1 MSKVII
7 GKDEIFYL
15 QKGGGKPPLLFLH
28 GAGGTHRHWGKQI
41 RSLREATLAC
51 LDLSGHG
58 RSKGKGRQTIEE
70 YADLVAEF
78 MAALALES
86 PTVVGHSMGGAIA
99 LDLALR
105 YGDRLGGLV
114 LVGTGARLRVM
125 PSLLEGLRGEFEST
139 VDLLCRY
146 AYGPSAS
153 EEMVRLGREEMLAV
167 GPEVLRG
174 DFLACDRFDVTGRL
188 GEVRLP
194 TLVICGE
201 EDQLT
206 PPKYSQFLVDHIQ
219 GARLVTIPEAGH
231 MVMLE
236 KPQETTDTMA
246 GFSSVRP
253 S

>member
-1 MSKVII
+1 MSKVTM

-15 QKGGGKPPLLFLH
+15 RKGGGKPSLLFLH
-28 GAGGTHRHWGKQI
+28 GAGGTHRNWGKQI
-41 RSLREATLAC
+41 QALGDATLAC
-51 LDLSGHG
+51 LDLPGHG
-58 RSKGKGRQTIEE
+58 RSKGEGRQTIEG

-86 PTVVGHSMGGAIA
+86 PIVVGHSMGGAIA

-105 YGDRLGGLV
+105 CGEGLGGLV

-125 PSLLEGLRGEFEST
+125 PGLLQGLRREFEST
-139 VDLLCRY
+139 VGLVCGY

-153 EEMVRLGREEMLAV
+153 EEMIRLGREEMLAI
-167 GPEVLRG
+167 GPEVLWG
-174 DFLACDRFDVTGRL
+174 DFLACDRFDVMGRL
-188 GEVRLP
+188 GEVRHP

-206 PPKYSQFLVDHIQ
+206 PLKYSRFLVDHIP

-236 KPQETTDTMA
+236 KPQETTEAIA
-246 GFSSVRP
+246 GFSSVTLP
-253 S
+253 

>member
-1 MSKVII
+1 MSKVTM
-7 GKDEIFYL
+7 GQDEIFYL
-15 QKGGGKPPLLFLH
+15 QKGGGEPSLLFLH
-28 GAGGTHRHWGKQI
+28 GAGGTHRHWGKQTQGL
-41 RSLREATLAC
+41 RDASLVA
-51 LDLSGHG
+51 LDLPGHG
-58 RSKGKGRQTIEE
+58 RSKGKGRQSVEG

-78 MAALALES
+78 MATLDLEG

-105 YGDRLGGLV
+105 YGERLGGLV

-146 AYGPSAS
+146 AYGPLAS
-153 EEMVRLGREEMLAV
+153 EEIVRLGREEMLAI
-167 GPEVLRG
+167 GSEVLWG
-174 DFLACDRFDVTGRL
+174 DFLACDRFDVMDRL

-206 PPKYSQFLVDHIQ
+206 PLKYAQFLVDHIQ
-219 GARLVTIPEAGH
+219 GARLVAIPEAGH

-236 KPQETTDTMA
+236 KSQETTNA
-246 GFSSVRP
+246 IAEFSSLA
-253 S
+253 SS

>member
-1 MSKVII
+1 MSKVTI

-15 QKGGGKPPLLFLH
+15 QKGGGKPSLLFLH
-28 GAGGTHRHWGKQI
+28 GAGGTHRNWGKQI
-41 RSLREATLAC
+41 EGIRDGRLVA
-51 LDLSGHG
+51 LDLPGHG
-58 RSKGKGRQTIEE
+58 RSKGKGRQSVEG
-70 YADLVAEF
+70 YAELVVEF
-78 MAALALES
+78 MAALDLES
-86 PTVVGHSMGGAIA
+86 PIVVGHSMGGAIA

-105 YGDRLGGLV
+105 YGDQVGGLV
-114 LVGTGARLRVM
+114 LVGSGARLRVM

-146 AYGPSAS
+146 AYGPLAS
-153 EEMVRLGREEMLAV
+153 EEMVRLGRKEMLAI
-167 GPEVLRG
+167 GPEVLFG
-174 DFLACDRFDVTGRL
+174 DFLACDRFDVMGHL

-206 PPKYSQFLVDHIQ
+206 PLKYSQFLVDHIQ

-236 KPQETTDTMA
+236 KPQETSDA
-246 GFSSVRP
+246 IAEFSSVTP

>member
-1 MSKVII
+1 MSKVTI

-15 QKGGGKPPLLFLH
+15 QKGGGKPSLLFLH
-28 GAGGTHRHWGKQI
+28 GAGGTHRNWGKQI
-41 RSLREATLAC
+41 QGLRDATLVA
-51 LDLSGHG
+51 LDLPGHG
-58 RSKGKGRQTIEE
+58 RSRGKGRQTIEG
-70 YADLVAEF
+70 YADLVAEL
-78 MAALALES
+78 MAALEIES
-86 PTVVGHSMGGAIA
+86 LTVVGHSMGGAIA

-105 YGDRLGGLV
+105 YGDQVGGLV

-125 PSLLEGLRGEFEST
+125 PSLLQGLRGEFEST

-146 AYGPSAS
+146 AYGPLAS
-153 EEMVRLGREEMLAV
+153 EEMVRLGREEMLAI
-167 GPEVLRG
+167 GPEVLLG
-174 DFLACDRFDVTGRL
+174 DFLACDRFDVMDRL

-194 TLVICGE
+194 TLVLCGE

-206 PPKYSQFLVDHIQ
+206 PLKYSQFLVDHIP

-236 KPQETTDTMA
+236 KPQETTDA
-246 GFSSVRP
+246 IAEFSSVTP

>member
-1 MSKVII
+1 MSKVTI
-7 GKDEIFYL
+7 GKEEIFYL
-15 QKGGGKPPLLFLH
+15 QKGGGKPSLLFLH

-41 RSLREATLAC
+41 QGIRDGTLLA
-51 LDLSGHG
+51 LDLPGHG
-58 RSKGKGRQTIEE
+58 RSKGKGHQSIEG

-78 MAALALES
+78 MSALDLES
-86 PTVVGHSMGGAIA
+86 STVVGHSMGGAIA

-125 PSLLEGLRGEFEST
+125 PTLLEGLRGEFELT
-139 VDLLCRY
+139 VELLCRY

-153 EEMVRLGREEMLAV
+153 EEMVRLGREEMLAI

-174 DFLACDRFDVTGRL
+174 DFLACDRFEVMGRL

-206 PPKYSQFLVDHIQ
+206 PLKYSQFLVEHIQ
-219 GARLVTIPEAGH
+219 RARLVTIPEAGH

-236 KPQETTDTMA
+236 KPQETTDA
-246 GFSSVRP
+246 IAEFSLRP
-253 S
+253 F

>member
-1 MSKVII
+1 MSKVTL

-15 QKGGGKPPLLFLH
+15 QRGGGKPSLLFLH

-41 RSLREATLAC
+41 QAIGDGTLVA
-51 LDLSGHG
+51 LDLPGHG
-58 RSKGKGRQTIEE
+58 RSKGEGRQSVEG
-70 YADLVAEF
+70 YADLVVEF
-78 MAALALES
+78 MAALALKS
-86 PTVVGHSMGGAIA
+86 PIVVGHSMGGAIA

-146 AYGPSAS
+146 AYGRLAS
-153 EEMVRLGREEMLAV
+153 EEMVRLGREEMVAV
-167 GPEVLRG
+167 GPEVLWG
-174 DFLACDRFDVTGRL
+174 DFLACDHFDVMGRL
-188 GEVRLP
+188 GEVHLP

-206 PPKYSQFLVDHIQ
+206 PLKYSQFLVDHIQ

-236 KPQETTDTMA
+236 KPQETTETIA
-246 GFSSVRP
+246 AFSSVALP
-253 S
+253 

>member
-41 RSLREATLAC
+41 RGLREATLAC
-51 LDLSGHG
+51 LDLPGHG
-58 RSKGKGRQTIEE
+58 RSKGEGRQTIEE

-78 MAALALES
+78 MAALVLES

-125 PSLLEGLRGEFEST
+125 PSLLEGLKGEFEST

-153 EEMVRLGREEMLAV
+153 EEMVRLGREEILAV

-174 DFLACDRFDVTGRL
+174 DFLACDRFDVMGRL

>member
-1 MSKVII
+1 MSEVTI

-15 QKGGGKPPLLFLH
+15 QKGGGKPSLLFLH

-41 RSLREATLAC
+41 RSIGDATLVA
-51 LDLSGHG
+51 LDLPGHG
-58 RSKGKGRQTIEE
+58 RSKGEGRQSVGG

-78 MAALALES
+78 IAALDVES
-86 PTVVGHSMGGAIA
+86 PIVVGHSMGGAIA

-105 YGDRLGGLV
+105 YGDQVGGLV

-125 PSLLEGLRGEFEST
+125 PSLLEGVRGGFEST

-146 AYGPSAS
+146 AYGSLAS
-153 EEMVRLGREEMLAV
+153 EEMVRLGREEMLAI
-167 GPEVLRG
+167 GREVLRG
-174 DFLACDRFDVTGRL
+174 DFLACDRFDVMDRL

-194 TLVICGE
+194 TLVMCGE

-206 PPKYSQFLVDHIQ
+206 PLKYSQFLVDHIQ

-236 KPQETTDTMA
+236 KPQETTDA
-246 GFSSVRP
+246 IAEFSLIP

>member
-1 MSKVII
+1 MSKVTM
-7 GKDEIFYL
+7 GKEEIFYL
-15 QKGGGKPPLLFLH
+15 QKGGGKPALLFLH

-41 RSLREATLAC
+41 QAIGDATLAC
-51 LDLSGHG
+51 LDLPGHG
-58 RSKGKGRQTIEE
+58 RSKGEGRQTVEG
-70 YADLVAEF
+70 YGDLVVEF
-78 MAALALES
+78 MAALDLES
-86 PTVVGHSMGGAIA
+86 PIAVGHSMGGAIA

-105 YGDRLGGLV
+105 CGIQVGGLV

-125 PSLLEGLRGEFEST
+125 PSLLEGLGEEFEST

-153 EEMVRLGREEMLAV
+153 EETLRLGREEMLAM
-167 GPEVLRG
+167 GRDVLLG
-174 DFLACDRFDVTGRL
+174 DLLACDRFDVMDRL
-188 GEVRLP
+188 GEIRFP

-206 PPKYSQFLVDHIQ
+206 PLKYSQFLVDHIQ
-219 GARLVTIPEAGH
+219 GARLVTIPGAGH

-236 KPQETTDTMA
+236 KPQETTDAIA
-246 GFSSVRP
+246 GFSPVGP

>member
-1 MSKVII
+1 MSKVTV
-7 GKDEIFYL
+7 GQDEIFYL
-15 QKGGGKPPLLFLH
+15 QKGEEKPSLLFLH
-28 GAGGTHRHWGKQI
+28 GAGGTHRHWGKQTQGI
-41 RSLREATLAC
+41 GDANRAA
-51 LDLSGHG
+51 LDLPGHG
-58 RSKGKGRQTIEE
+58 HSKGKGRQTIEE

-78 MAALALES
+78 VVALDLES

-105 YGDRLGGLV
+105 YGDRLGDLV

-125 PSLLEGLRGEFEST
+125 PSLLQGLRGEYEST
-139 VDLLCRY
+139 VDLLCGY
-146 AYGPSAS
+146 AYGPLAS
-153 EEMVRLGREEMLAV
+153 EEMVRSGREEMMAI
-167 GPEVLRG
+167 GPEVLLG
-174 DFLACDRFDVTGRL
+174 DLLACDRFDVMGCL
-188 GEVRLP
+188 SEVRLP

-206 PPKYSQFLVDHIQ
+206 PLKYSQFLADHIP

-236 KPQETTDTMA
+236 KPQETTDA
-246 GFSSVRP
+246 IAAFSSVTP

>member
-1 MSKVII
+1 MSKVTI

-15 QKGGGKPPLLFLH
+15 QKGGGKPSLLFLH
-28 GAGGTHRHWGKQI
+28 GAGGTHRHWGKQMQG
-41 RSLREATLAC
+41 LRGATLLA
-51 LDLSGHG
+51 LDLPGHG
-58 RSKGKGRQTIEE
+58 RSKEEGRQTIGG
-70 YADLVAEF
+70 YADLVVEF
-78 MAALALES
+78 IAALDLES

-105 YGDRLGGLV
+105 HGDQIGGLV

-125 PSLLEGLRGEFEST
+125 PRLLEGLKGEFEST

-146 AYGPSAS
+146 AFGPSAS
-153 EEMVRLGREEMLAV
+153 RKMIRLGREEMLAI
-167 GPEVLRG
+167 GPEVLLG
-174 DFLACDRFDVTGRL
+174 DFLACDGFDVMGRL
-188 GEVRLP
+188 DEVQLP

-206 PPKYSQFLVDHIQ
+206 PLKYSRFLVDHIQ
-219 GARLVTIPEAGH
+219 GARLVTISEAGH

-236 KPQETTDTMA
+236 KPEETTEAIA
-246 GFSSVRP
+246 GFLGP

>member
-1 MSKVII
+1 MSKVTV

-15 QKGGGKPPLLFLH
+15 QKGGGKPSLLFLH
-28 GAGGTHRHWGKQI
+28 GAGGTHRHWGNQV
-41 RSLREATLAC
+41 RGLRDFTLVA
-51 LDLSGHG
+51 LDLPGHG
-58 RSKGKGRQTIEE
+58 RSKGEGRQTIEG

-99 LDLALR
+99 LELALR
-105 YGDRLGGLV
+105 FGERLGGLV

-139 VDLLCRY
+139 VDLLCHY

-153 EEMVRLGREEMLAV
+153 EEMVRLGREEMLAM
-167 GPEVLRG
+167 GPEVLWG
-174 DFLACDRFDVTGRL
+174 DFLACDGFDVMGRL
-188 GEVRLP
+188 DEVRLP

-201 EDQLT
+201 KDQLT
-206 PPKYSQFLVDHIQ
+206 PLKYSQFLVDHIP

-236 KPQETTDTMA
+236 KPQETTDA
-246 GFSSVRP
+246 IEGFSLIP
-253 S
+253 F

>member
-1 MSKVII
+1 MSKVTI

-15 QKGGGKPPLLFLH
+15 QKGGGKPSLLFLH

-41 RSLREATLAC
+41 RAIRDATVAC
-51 LDLSGHG
+51 LDLPGHG
-58 RSKGKGRQTIEE
+58 RSKGKGRQTIEG
-70 YADLVAEF
+70 YADLVVEF

-139 VDLLCRY
+139 VGLLCRY
-146 AYGPSAS
+146 LYGPLAS
-153 EEMVRLGREEMLAV
+153 EEMVRLGREEMLAI
-167 GPEVLRG
+167 GSEVLLG
-174 DFLACDRFDVTGRL
+174 DYLACDRFDVMGRL
-188 GEVRLP
+188 GEIRLP

-206 PPKYSQFLVDHIQ
+206 PLNYSQFLVDHIQ

-236 KPQETTDTMA
+236 KAQETTDAIA
-246 GFSSVRP
+246 GFSLIP

>member
-1 MSKVII
+1 MSKVTL

-15 QKGGGKPPLLFLH
+15 QRGGGKPSLLFLH

-41 RSLREATLAC
+41 QAIGDGTFVA
-51 LDLSGHG
+51 LDLPGHG
-58 RSKGKGRQTIEE
+58 RSKGEGRQSVEG
-70 YADLVAEF
+70 YADLVVEF
-78 MAALALES
+78 MASLDLKS
-86 PTVVGHSMGGAIA
+86 PIVVGHSMGGAIA

-153 EEMVRLGREEMLAV
+153 EEMVRLGREEMVAV
-167 GPEVLRG
+167 GPEVLWG
-174 DFLACDRFDVTGRL
+174 DFLACDHFDVMGRL
-188 GEVRLP
+188 GEVHLP

-206 PPKYSQFLVDHIQ
+206 PLKYSQFLVDHIQ

-236 KPQETTDTMA
+236 KPQETTETIA
-246 GFSSVRP
+246 AFSSVALP
-253 S
+253 

>member
-1 MSKVII
+1 MSTVTM

-15 QKGGGKPPLLFLH
+15 QKGGGKPSLLFLH
-28 GAGGTHRHWGKQI
+28 GGGGTHRHWGKQI
-41 RSLREATLAC
+41 RGLRDATLAC
-51 LDLSGHG
+51 LDLPGHG
-58 RSKGKGRQTIEE
+58 RSKGRGRQSIEG
-70 YADLVAEF
+70 YAELVAEF

-86 PTVVGHSMGGAIA
+86 PIVVGHSMGGAIA

-105 YGDRLGGLV
+105 YGAQIGGLV

-125 PSLLEGLRGEFEST
+125 PSLLEGLREEFEST

-146 AYGPSAS
+146 LYGRLAS
-153 EEMVRLGREEMLAV
+153 EKMVRLGREEMLAI
-167 GPEVLRG
+167 GPEVLLG
-174 DFLACDRFDVTGRL
+174 DYLACDRFDVIDRL

-206 PPKYSQFLVDHIQ
+206 PLKYSRFLVDHIP
-219 GARLVTIPEAGH
+219 GAGLVTIPEAGH

-236 KPQETTDTMA
+236 KPQETTDAIA
-246 GFSSVRP
+246 GFSPVTP

>member
-1 MSKVII
+1 MSKVTIE
-7 GKDEIFYL
+7 KKRYSIFE
-15 QKGGGKPPLLFLH
+15 
-28 GAGGTHRHWGKQI
+28 
-41 RSLREATLAC
+41 RE
-51 LDLSGHG
+51 GE
-58 RSKGKGRQTIEE
+58 RRQTIEG
-70 YADLVAEF
+70 YADLVVEF
-78 MAALALES
+78 MAALDLES

-105 YGDRLGGLV
+105 YGDQVGGLV

-125 PSLLEGLRGEFEST
+125 PSLLERLKGEFKST
-139 VDLLCRY
+139 VDLFCRY
-146 AYGPSAS
+146 AYGPLAS

-167 GPEVLRG
+167 GPEVLWG
-174 DFLACDRFDVTGRL
+174 DLLACDRFDVMGRL
-188 GEVRLP
+188 GEVRLS

-206 PPKYSQFLVDHIQ
+206 PLKYSPFLADHIQ

-236 KPQETTDTMA
+236 KLQETTDAMA
-246 GFSSVRP
+246 GFSSVTP

>member
-1 MSKVII
+1 MSKVTI
-7 GKDEIFYL
+7 GKEEISCL
-15 QKGGGKPPLLFLH
+15 QKGGGKPSWLFLH

-41 RSLREATLAC
+41 QGLGNATLAS
-51 LDLSGHG
+51 LDLPGHG
-58 RSKGKGRQTIEE
+58 RSKGKGRQSIEG
-70 YADLVAEF
+70 YADLVVEF
-78 MAALALES
+78 IDALALES
-86 PTVVGHSMGGAIA
+86 PTVIGHSMGGAIA

-105 YGDRLGGLV
+105 HGERLGGLV

-125 PSLLEGLRGEFEST
+125 PSLLEGLRGEYEST
-139 VDLLCRY
+139 VDLLCGY
-146 AYGPSAS
+146 VYGPSAN
-153 EEMVRLGREEMLAV
+153 EEMVRLGREEMLAI
-167 GPEVLRG
+167 GPEVLTG
-174 DFLACDRFDVTGRL
+174 DLLACDRFDVMDRL

-206 PPKYSQFLVDHIQ
+206 PLKYSQFLVDHIQ

-236 KPQETTDTMA
+236 KPQETTEA
-246 GFSSVRP
+246 IARFSPLTP

>member
-1 MSKVII
+1 MSRVTI

-15 QKGGGKPPLLFLH
+15 QKGGGKPSLLFLH
-28 GAGGTHRHWGKQI
+28 GAGGTHRNWGKQI
-41 RSLREATLAC
+41 RDIRDATLAC
-51 LDLSGHG
+51 LDLPGHG
-58 RSKGKGRQTIEE
+58 RSKGEGRQTIGG
-70 YADLVAEF
+70 YADLVVEF
-78 MAALALES
+78 MAALHLES

-105 YGDRLGGLV
+105 YGDQAGGLV

-125 PSLLEGLRGEFEST
+125 PSILEGLRGEFEST

-146 AYGPSAS
+146 AYGPLAS
-153 EEMVRLGREEMLAV
+153 EEMVRLGREEMLAI
-167 GPEVLRG
+167 GPEVLLG
-174 DFLACDRFDVTGRL
+174 DLLACDHFDVMGRL
-188 GEVRLP
+188 GEVQLL

-206 PPKYSQFLVDHIQ
+206 PLRYSQFLVDHIQ

-236 KPQETTDTMA
+236 KPKETTDAIA
-246 GFSSVRP
+246 GFLRSS
-253 S
+253 

>member
-15 QKGGGKPPLLFLH
+15 QKGGGKPSLLFLH

-41 RSLREATLAC
+41 QGLREATLAC
-51 LDLSGHG
+51 LDLPGHG
-58 RSKGKGRQTIEE
+58 RSKGKGRQAVEG
-70 YADLVAEF
+70 YGDLVAEF

-219 GARLVTIPEAGH
+219 GARLVTVPEAGH

-236 KPQETTDTMA
+236 KPEETIDAMA
-246 GFSSVRP
+246 EFSSVRP

>member
-1 MSKVII
+1 
-7 GKDEIFYL
+7 
-15 QKGGGKPPLLFLH
+15 
-28 GAGGTHRHWGKQI
+28 
-41 RSLREATLAC
+41 
-51 LDLSGHG
+51 
-58 RSKGKGRQTIEE
+58 
-70 YADLVAEF
+70 
-78 MAALALES
+78 
-86 PTVVGHSMGGAIA
+86 
-99 LDLALR
+99 
-105 YGDRLGGLV
+105 
-114 LVGTGARLRVM
+114 
-125 PSLLEGLRGEFEST
+125 
-139 VDLLCRY
+139 
-146 AYGPSAS
+146 
-153 EEMVRLGREEMLAV
+153 MLAV
-167 GPEVLRG
+167 GPGVLRG
-174 DFLACDRFDVTGRL
+174 DFLACDRFDVMGRL

>member
-1 MSKVII
+1 MSKVTI

-15 QKGGGKPPLLFLH
+15 QKGGGGPSLLFLH
-28 GAGGTHRHWGKQI
+28 GAGGTHRHWGKQV
-41 RSLREATLAC
+41 RSIWGVTLVA
-51 LDLSGHG
+51 LDLPGHG
-58 RSKGKGRQTIEE
+58 RSKGEGRQSVEA

-78 MAALALES
+78 VAALDVES
-86 PTVVGHSMGGAIA
+86 PAVVGHSMGGAIA

-105 YGDRLGGLV
+105 YGDKVGGLV

-125 PSLLEGLRGEFEST
+125 PSLLEGVGGEFEST

-146 AYGPSAS
+146 AYGPLAS
-153 EEMVRLGREEMLAV
+153 EEMVRLGREEMLAI
-167 GPEVLRG
+167 GQEVLRG
-174 DFLACDRFDVTGRL
+174 DFLACDHFDVMDRL

-206 PPKYSQFLVDHIQ
+206 PLKYSQFLIDHIQ

-236 KPQETTDTMA
+236 KPQETTEA
-246 GFSSVRP
+246 IAEFSSGVP

>member
-1 MSKVII
+1 MSKVAM

-15 QKGGGKPPLLFLH
+15 QKGGRKPSLLFLH
-28 GAGGTHRHWGKQI
+28 GAGGTHRHWGRQI
-41 RSLREATLAC
+41 QGLGDADLAS
-51 LDLSGHG
+51 LDLPGHG
-58 RSKGKGRQTIEE
+58 RSKGEGRRSVEG
-70 YADLVAEF
+70 YANLVTEF
-78 MAALALES
+78 MAALGLKS

-105 YGDRLGGLV
+105 YGERLEGLV

-125 PSLLEGLRGEFEST
+125 PSLLQGLRGEFEST

-153 EEMVRLGREEMLAV
+153 EEMVRLGREEMLAI
-167 GPEVLRG
+167 GPEVLLG
-174 DFLACDRFDVTGRL
+174 DFLACDRFDVMDRL
-188 GEVRLP
+188 DEVRLP

-206 PPKYSQFLVDHIQ
+206 PLKYSQFLVDHIQ

-236 KPQETTDTMA
+236 KPQETTDA
-246 GFSSVRP
+246 IAEFSSVT
-253 S
+253 SS

>member
-15 QKGGGKPPLLFLH
+15 QKGGGKRPLLFLH

-41 RSLREATLAC
+41 QGIGDATLAC
-51 LDLSGHG
+51 LDLPGHG
-58 RSKGKGRQTIEE
+58 RSKGEGRQTIEE
-70 YADLVAEF
+70 YADLVAKF

-114 LVGTGARLRVM
+114 LVGTGARLQVM

-146 AYGPSAS
+146 LYGPLAS
-153 EEMVRLGREEMLAV
+153 EEMVRLGREEMLAI
-167 GPEVLRG
+167 GPEVLLG
-174 DFLACDRFDVTGRL
+174 DYLACDRFDVMGRL

-206 PPKYSQFLVDHIQ
+206 PLKYSQFLVDHIQ

-236 KPQETTDTMA
+236 KPQETTDAMA

>member
-1 MSKVII
+1 MV
-7 GKDEIFYL
+7 
-15 QKGGGKPPLLFLH
+15 
-28 GAGGTHRHWGKQI
+28 
-41 RSLREATLAC
+41 
-51 LDLSGHG
+51 
-58 RSKGKGRQTIEE
+58 
-70 YADLVAEF
+70 VEF
-78 MAALALES
+78 MTALALES

-146 AYGPSAS
+146 LYGPLAS
-153 EEMVRLGREEMLAV
+153 EEMVRLGREEMLAI
-167 GPEVLRG
+167 GPEVLLG
-174 DFLACDRFDVTGRL
+174 DYLACDRFDVTSRL
-188 GEVRLP
+188 DEVRLP

-206 PPKYSQFLVDHIQ
+206 PLNYSQFLVDHIQ

-236 KPQETTDTMA
+236 KPRETTDAMA
-246 GFSSVRP
+246 GFSLIP

>member
-1 MSKVII
+1 MSKVTM

-15 QKGGGKPPLLFLH
+15 QKGGRKPPLLFLH

-41 RSLREATLAC
+41 RGLRDATVVA
-51 LDLSGHG
+51 LDLPGHG
-58 RSKGKGRQTIEE
+58 RSKGKGRQTIEG

-78 MAALALES
+78 MAALDLES
-86 PTVVGHSMGGAIA
+86 PTVMGHSMGGAIA

-125 PSLLEGLRGEFEST
+125 PSLLQGLKGEFEST

-146 AYGPSAS
+146 LYGPSAS
-153 EEMVRLGREEMLAV
+153 EKMVRLGREEMLAI
-167 GPEVLRG
+167 GPEVLLG
-174 DFLACDRFDVTGRL
+174 DYLACDRFDVIDRL
-188 GEVRLP
+188 SEVRLP

-206 PPKYSQFLVDHIQ
+206 PLKYSRFLVDHIP

-236 KPQETTDTMA
+236 KPQETTDVIA
-246 GFSSVRP
+246 KFSLKP

>member
-1 MSKVII
+1 MSKVTI

-15 QKGGGKPPLLFLH
+15 QKGGRKPFFLFLH

-41 RSLREATLAC
+41 QGVRDATLAC
-51 LDLSGHG
+51 LDLPGHG
-58 RSKGKGRQTIEE
+58 CSKGKGRQTING

-78 MAALALES
+78 MAALDLES
-86 PTVVGHSMGGAIA
+86 PIVVGHSMGGAIA

-105 YGDRLGGLV
+105 YGDQVGGLV

-125 PSLLEGLRGEFEST
+125 PSLLEGLGGEFEST
-139 VDLLCRY
+139 VDLLCGY
-146 AYGPSAS
+146 LYGPSAS
-153 EEMVRLGREEMLAV
+153 EEMVRLGREEMLAI
-167 GPEVLRG
+167 GPDVLLG
-174 DFLACDRFDVTGRL
+174 DYLACDRFDVMSRL
-188 GEVRLP
+188 EEVRLP

-206 PPKYSQFLVDHIQ
+206 PLKYSQFLVDHIQ

-236 KPQETTDTMA
+236 KPQETTRAIA
-246 GFSSVRP
+246 GFSPVTP

>member
-1 MSKVII
+1 MSKVTI
-7 GKDEIFYL
+7 GKEEIFYL
-15 QKGGGKPPLLFLH
+15 QKGGGKPSFLFLH

-41 RSLREATLAC
+41 QGIQDGTLVA
-51 LDLSGHG
+51 LDLPGHG
-58 RSKGKGRQTIEE
+58 RSKGEGCQTIEG
-70 YADLVAEF
+70 YADLVVEF
-78 MAALALES
+78 MAALYLES

-105 YGDRLGGLV
+105 YGDRLSDLV

-125 PSLLEGLRGEFEST
+125 PSLLQGLRGEFEST

-146 AYGPSAS
+146 AYGLSAS
-153 EEMVRLGREEMLAV
+153 EEMVRLGREEMLAA
-167 GPEVLRG
+167 GPAVLLG
-174 DFLACDRFDVTGRL
+174 DLTACDRFDVMGRL

-201 EDQLT
+201 EDRLT
-206 PPKYSQFLVDHIQ
+206 PLKYSQFLVQHIR

-236 KPQETTDTMA
+236 KPQETTDAIA
-246 GFSSVRP
+246 GFSSLTP
-253 S
+253 P